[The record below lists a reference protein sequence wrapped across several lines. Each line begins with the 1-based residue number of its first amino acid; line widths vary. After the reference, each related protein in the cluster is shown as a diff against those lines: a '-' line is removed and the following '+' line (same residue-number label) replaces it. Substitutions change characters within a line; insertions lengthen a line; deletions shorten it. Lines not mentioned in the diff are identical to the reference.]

1 MRDGRGG
8 SCGEGLTPGLAGVY
22 RDPAQLI
29 LLLSVNIQH
38 FHSICVKKKIKHT
51 RYKIKMYISYS
62 VCP

>member
-8 SCGEGLTPGLAGVY
+8 RCGEGLTPGLAGVY

-38 FHSICVKKKIKHT
+38 FHSICVKKKKIKHT
-51 RYKIKMYISYS
+51 RL
-62 VCP
+62 